1 MGIDVLGYIST
12 LVTLSSFVVE
22 KQLKLRILNTCGAI
36 LWVIYGV
43 LITSNP
49 VILTNALI
57 IVFNG
62 KWLYFNWRK

>member
-1 MGIDVLGYIST
+1 MGIEVLGYVST
-12 LVTLSSFVVE
+12 VVTLLSFLVE
-22 KQLKLRILNTCGAI
+22 KQLKLRIINTCGAI
-36 LWVIYGV
+36 LWVVYGV

>member
-1 MGIDVLGYIST
+1 MGIEILGYVST
-12 LVTLSSFVVE
+12 VVTLLSFLVE
-22 KQLKLRILNTCGAI
+22 KQLKLRIINTCGAI
-36 LWVIYGV
+36 LWVVYGV

>member
-1 MGIDVLGYIST
+1 MGIEILGYVST
-12 LVTLSSFVVE
+12 VVTLISFLVE
-22 KQLKLRILNTCGAI
+22 KQLKLRIINTCGAI
-36 LWVIYGV
+36 LWVVYGV